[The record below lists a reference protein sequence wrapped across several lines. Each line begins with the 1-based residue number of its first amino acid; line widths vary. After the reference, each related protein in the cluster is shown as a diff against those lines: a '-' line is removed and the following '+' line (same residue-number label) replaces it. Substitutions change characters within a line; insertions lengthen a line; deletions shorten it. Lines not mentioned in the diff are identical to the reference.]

1 MLNLQFNP
9 EAIRLECEQ
18 IQSFLEITMSEDGNE
33 AQARGNELAV
43 YIARTGKMLADA
55 KAHLNRKKQSDVM
68 KMLEDVAKKT
78 PFATA
83 KTVNALVDSI
93 CAEEQHLVDWC
104 ERLNRTATHQLSWCV
119 TVVSKFKEE
128 LKASG
133 WGQNVRNR

>member
-1 MLNLQFNP
+1 MTTPFEPQ
-9 EAIRLECEQ
+9 AIRQECTE

-33 AQARGNELAV
+33 AQERGNELSV

-68 KMLEDVAKKT
+68 KMLEEVAKKT

-93 CAEEQHLVDWC
+93 CDEEQHIVDWC
-104 ERLNRTATHQLSWCV
+104 DRLNRTATHQLEWCRSV
-119 TVVSKFKEE
+119 LSKTKEE
-128 LKASG
+128 MRLSA
-133 WGQNVRNR
+133 WGQNVRH